1 MEAPQTESHNSI
13 TAHTKSGI
21 VTHVLQQ
28 AGLELFHALLEC
40 HIPKANL
47 INMEPK

>member
-1 MEAPQTESHNSI
+1 MEALQAESHNSI
-13 TAHTKSGI
+13 TAHTKFVI

-40 HIPKANL
+40 RIPKANV
-47 INMEPK
+47 INMEPE